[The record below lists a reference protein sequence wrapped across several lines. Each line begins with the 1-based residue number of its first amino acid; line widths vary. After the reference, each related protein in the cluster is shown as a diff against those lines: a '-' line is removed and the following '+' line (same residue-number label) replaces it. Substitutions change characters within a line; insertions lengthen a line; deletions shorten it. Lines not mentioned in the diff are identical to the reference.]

1 MIVVSDHRKGF
12 SGKEEAFPEPSP
24 VDWRL
29 VATEVEGGVFWEDG
43 CRVLADAFDNLM
55 LLQEIDEDEVE
66 WETLLRGLDRLQIL
80 KTMSYPPLRDL
91 SEFEEFEEFLTLTY
105 EDDVYPAVHKVYMA
119 ADEPAKT
126 GPLLEEFAELSRRLK
141 EYPPLIPF
149 L

>member
-1 MIVVSDHRKGF
+1 
-12 SGKEEAFPEPSP
+12 
-24 VDWRL
+24 
-29 VATEVEGGVFWEDG
+29 
-43 CRVLADAFDNLM
+43 VLADAFDNLM

-80 KTMSYPPLRDL
+80 KTIAYPPLRDL
-91 SEFEEFEEFLTLTY
+91 SEFEEFEEFEEFLTLTY
-105 EDDVYPAVHKVYMA
+105 EDDMHPAVHKVYMA
-119 ADEPAKT
+119 ADKSAKT